1 MSRRRTVGL
10 GDARA
15 SKSCYDPRRMTP
27 FLLQAGGG
35 ADLFSF
41 PLMMMGVFAIIYFIA
56 IRPQQKERKKMDAL
70 RSNLKKGDRVMTQGG
85 ILAKVQQVRDKE
97 VILDL
102 DGSARMTVLKA
113 AIQTVFPEGG
123 AATATEPKE
132 KEQAAK
138 A

>member
-1 MSRRRTVGL
+1 
-10 GDARA
+10 
-15 SKSCYDPRRMTP
+15 MTP

-70 RSNLKKGDRVMTQGG
+70 RTALKKGDRVMTQGG
-85 ILAKVQQVRDKE
+85 ILAKVQQVKDKE
-97 VILDL
+97 VVLDL

-123 AATATEPKE
+123 AVTVTESKE